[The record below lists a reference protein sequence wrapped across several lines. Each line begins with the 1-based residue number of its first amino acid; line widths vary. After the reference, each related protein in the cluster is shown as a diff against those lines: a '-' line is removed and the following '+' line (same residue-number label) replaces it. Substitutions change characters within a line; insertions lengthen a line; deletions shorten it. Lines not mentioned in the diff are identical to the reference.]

1 MVESANTNKIN
12 TTIMAIDRFRESLV
26 SEGLIT
32 QDQLEAAEKEAKQK
46 DKILGK
52 VLVDS
57 GYVNEEKLLNF
68 TGEKVHIPYV
78 DISKYTIDLNVLK
91 IIPERIAR
99 FYNILPLFEIENF
112 LTIAMADPL
121 DTVSLEEIS
130 EKVKF
135 KIESVLA
142 SEEGIKEAID
152 RWYGH

>member
-1 MVESANTNKIN
+1 
-12 TTIMAIDRFRESLV
+12 MAIDRFRESLV

-57 GYVNEEKLLNF
+57 GYVTEEKLLGF
-68 TGEKVHIPYV
+68 IGDKVHIPYV